1 MDWVWPLYEAYVG
14 RLLNRRGIPTPSE
27 AEQEAAFIEILRGST
42 VTVLVQE
49 PWLGS
54 VRFKCL
60 ARYDASDMFELLNA
74 PEEFLGRHF
83 GGGKFKLNFHE
94 GWNFV
99 ATRNFKPPGEPRW
112 MDLPALENETSI

>member
-1 MDWVWPLYEAYVG
+1 MDWVWPLYEKYVI
-14 RLLNRRGIPTPSE
+14 RRLNRSGDESPTESRKE
-27 AEQEAAFIEILRGST
+27 EVFIETLRNST

-49 PWLGS
+49 PWQGS

-60 ARYDASDMFELLNA
+60 ARYDASSMFELLNG
-74 PEEFLGRHF
+74 PEEFLKRHF

-99 ATRNFKPPGEPRW
+99 ATKNFKPEGESFW
-112 MDLPALENETSI
+112 KDLPELEIDDR